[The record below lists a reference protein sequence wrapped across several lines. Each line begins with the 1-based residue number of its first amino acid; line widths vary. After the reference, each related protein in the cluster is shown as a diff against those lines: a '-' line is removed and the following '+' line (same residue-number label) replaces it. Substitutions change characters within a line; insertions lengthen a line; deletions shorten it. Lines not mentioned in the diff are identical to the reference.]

1 MTANFGSSSRG
12 EVGRRGGVSK
22 RLQRLLMGA
31 AVAAAVGAGV
41 AAHHRKGEVV
51 SQQQQE
57 QQSEE
62 VVVVQTVGKQS
73 SRGLL
78 PGLHKLRSV

>member
-12 EVGRRGGVSK
+12 ESGRGVVSK

-73 SRGLL
+73 RRGLL